1 MRGGIQ
7 NVLTVGRLV
16 QLVSSSKSIQIEL
29 PYQILHMFDE
39 HHIQKVEI
47 CQKDTYAAWK
57 EKDGC
62 GACMAL
68 GYDSLCCVHL
78 CVFESP
84 WVSSLVEKWV
94 LNVLKDFLF
103 IYLESPCPIS
113 ITIFSAATVS
123 RVYEVSQTLCLWL
136 VFVSSLLIGQQQNE
150 GLAAGIVV

>member
-1 MRGGIQ
+1 MGYLNDTWNQKCDNQLGCPEA
-7 NVLTVGRLV
+7 LV
-16 QLVSSSKSIQIEL
+16 QLAPAMLKKQFS
-29 PYQILHMFDE
+29 P
-39 HHIQKVEI
+39 
-47 CQKDTYAAWK
+47 K

-113 ITIFSAATVS
+113 ITIFSAATVL